1 MRPVILLVEDR
12 ADDRYLMRWLLS
24 HFDADIC
31 EAHNGRMALDAMAEG
46 RPRLVV
52 LDLGLPD
59 MDGLELLRHLRG
71 LPDCAEL
78 PIVAVTAR
86 ALPEERRLAMA
97 VGCNAYLAK
106 PVDPGTLRA
115 VVQSLLE
122 PTRAES

>member
-24 HFDADIC
+24 HFDAEIC
-31 EAHNGRMALDAMAEG
+31 EAHNGRMALDAMREA
-46 RPRLVV
+46 RPCLVV

-59 MDGLELLRHLRG
+59 MDGVELLRHLRG
-71 LPDCAEL
+71 LPDCGEI
-78 PIVAVTAR
+78 PIVVVTAR

-115 VVQSLLE
+115 VVEALLE
-122 PTRAES
+122 PVKVDS